1 MRESNPLLI
10 TVIIQ
15 LRATD
20 IFVFRNDNKCMINDN
35 KNDNKLNSLI
45 TLILSSIIKVTI

>member
-20 IFVFRNDNKCMINDN
+20 IFVFRNDNK
-35 KNDNKLNSLI
+35 LNSLI
-45 TLILSSIIKVTI
+45 TLILSSIIKVTV